1 MQNSIQNFGQKSI
14 VFKKSGVLY
23 EKLKLLTSFK
33 FPTVQ
38 YFLLKLRTRF
48 VLKKGCVGC
57 YFCYLDL
64 SLLAKIKKYLVSKN
78 SFFYTFINSSRSKQ
92 NQKNPA
98 QLFAYIT
105 TFSVILWIL
114 SAWLLT
120 RFDSELVINLALPI
134 LTYRM

>member
-1 MQNSIQNFGQKSI
+1 MQNSIQNFWQKSI

-48 VLKKGCVGC
+48 LLKKGCVGC

-64 SLLAKIKKYLVSKN
+64 SLFAKIKKYLVSKN

-98 QLFAYIT
+98 QLFVYIT
-105 TFSVILWIL
+105 KWKTCATFQQKILNFTIVG
-114 SAWLLT
+114 S
-120 RFDSELVINLALPI
+120 RQSSQFFKQKI
-134 LTYRM
+134 